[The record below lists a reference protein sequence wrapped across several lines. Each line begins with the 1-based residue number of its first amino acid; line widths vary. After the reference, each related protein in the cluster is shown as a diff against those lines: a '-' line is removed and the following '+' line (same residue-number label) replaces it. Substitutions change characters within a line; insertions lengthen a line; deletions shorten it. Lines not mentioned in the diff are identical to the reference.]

1 MESKRVKKNRTLIK
15 REYTGDCQGL
25 GDRANEEM
33 LVKGYKLSVINSE
46 YLRHSMITIVNNRVL
61 YTSTGTNSSTNI
73 LKIDT
78 LGNNR
83 QRRKRERKKNGGERK
98 TE

>member
-1 MESKRVKKNRTLIK
+1 MESKRGKKNRTLIK

-25 GDRANEEM
+25 RDRGNEEL
-33 LVKGYKLSVINSE
+33 LVKGYKLSVISSE
-46 YLRHSMITIVNNRVL
+46 YLRHSMITTVNNRGL
-61 YTSTGTNSSTNI
+61 YTLTGTNSSTNI

-83 QRRKRERKKNGGERK
+83 QRRKRERKKNGGERE